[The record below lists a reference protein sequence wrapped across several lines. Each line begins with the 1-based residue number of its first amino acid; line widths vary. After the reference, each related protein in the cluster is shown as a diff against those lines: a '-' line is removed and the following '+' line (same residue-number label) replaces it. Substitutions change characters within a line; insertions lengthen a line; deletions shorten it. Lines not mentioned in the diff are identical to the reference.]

1 MNEIIDNEFGAVKNF
16 LSKYKNALMIVVLL
30 IILSI
35 GLFVLNFY
43 NKKVMNEEAAVI
55 YNEWLNTTSL
65 ENKEQEKIDSLY
77 SDLTDNY
84 ASTGYAMM
92 AMLSKGADLASKGDF
107 DKSIAVFTNL
117 QEISSGFGGNDFFNK
132 ISRISLSRIYI
143 EIGKYDDALSQL
155 SVYSE
160 SSANAYIHELIGDIF
175 AAKQEVEKSI
185 EQYMLADEK
194 YDDQQSKSIIA
205 MKIADL
211 ES

>member
-16 LSKYKNALMIVVLL
+16 LSKYKNALMIFVLL

-35 GLFVLNFY
+35 GLFALNFY

-92 AMLSKGADLASKGDF
+92 GCLAK
-107 DKSIAVFTNL
+107 
-117 QEISSGFGGNDFFNK
+117 
-132 ISRISLSRIYI
+132 
-143 EIGKYDDALSQL
+143 AL
-155 SVYSE
+155 
-160 SSANAYIHELIGDIF
+160 I
-175 AAKQEVEKSI
+175 
-185 EQYMLADEK
+185 
-194 YDDQQSKSIIA
+194 
-205 MKIADL
+205 
-211 ES
+211 